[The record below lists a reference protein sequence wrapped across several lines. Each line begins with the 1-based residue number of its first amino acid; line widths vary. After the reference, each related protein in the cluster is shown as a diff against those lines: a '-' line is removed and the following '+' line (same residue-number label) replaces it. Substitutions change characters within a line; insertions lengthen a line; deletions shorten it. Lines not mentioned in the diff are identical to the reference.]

1 MRIVIGGGGEISL
14 QFARELSADY
24 DVVVIEDD
32 PEVSRPFEALDVQ
45 IARGKPTHIA
55 TLHGLD
61 LSARDK
67 FVACSDSDE
76 QNILACMAAKRLGAD
91 GLFTFCFV
99 SKEEYYKSFRRET
112 DDDIFDID
120 KVIWPQQR
128 LANEIA
134 LIAREP

>member
-32 PEVSRPFEALDVQ
+32 PEISRPFEVLDVQ

-55 TLHGLD
+55 TLQDLE

-67 FVACSDSDE
+67 FVACSVRR
-76 QNILACMAAKRLGAD
+76 ACSRSVL
-91 GLFTFCFV
+91 
-99 SKEEYYKSFRRET
+99 SPRRST
-112 DDDIFDID
+112 TSLSVVRRMTISSTSI
-120 KVIWPQQR
+120 R
-128 LANEIA
+128 
-134 LIAREP
+134 